1 MSELKVG
8 DIEISGTS
16 VRIGGTRPGEG
27 VPESASPTTAPA
39 SALPPRLALQ
49 AALRVVPG
57 APAVLVVVGL
67 GLAVMGLIG
76 AIGGGLRDPL
86 TFVLRG
92 AALLPVGIAL
102 TLLGTLKGWI
112 GRAGA
117 GWTTE
122 STEPVE
128 ARLERLGHLLAE
140 YDRTN
145 TVANIARRLGWSEPD
160 VVRALAWLRERN
172 ELLEELDTDTGNF
185 YYVATP
191 RSRDLAARIRHL
203 GTGDLTP

>member
-16 VRIGGTRPGEG
+16 VRIGGGQPGERAPA
-27 VPESASPTTAPA
+27 VPSASGPGQ
-39 SALPPRLALQ
+39 ALPPRLALQ

-57 APAVLVVVGL
+57 RPAVLAVAGL
-67 GLAVMGLIG
+67 GLAAMGVLG
-76 AIGGGLRDPL
+76 ALGGGLRDPI
-86 TFVLRG
+86 TFVQRG
-92 AALLPVGIAL
+92 AALLPMGIAL
-102 TLLGTLKGWI
+102 TLLGALKGWI

-117 GWTTE
+117 GWATE

-145 TVANIARRLGWSEPD
+145 TVATIARRLGWSEPD
-160 VVRALAWLRERN
+160 VVRALAWLRERD